1 MEYFDKTYHPPGTS
15 PGTLIDS
22 GEVAAGATT
31 IHLIDY
37 TNTDF
42 VEKKLA
48 STDECQHYLEKDS
61 ITWIHLQ
68 GPAQAE
74 TIKKIGDIF
83 ELHPLSLEDILNK
96 GQRPK
101 IEEYDDLLF
110 IIMSMPIEVEGVT
123 MIEQVSLF
131 LGENYIISFHGGSV
145 DPFDPLRQRLRR
157 QNSSTRSKQADYLL
171 YCILDLVIDQGYPIL
186 EALGEKI
193 EGLEEQLLSAST
205 KPGAHAEI
213 HRIRRELLLL
223 RRNLWPQREVIN
235 NLLRDD
241 NALINAS
248 TSVYFRDCY
257 DHTIQILELLENY
270 REMAASLID
279 IYLSAT
285 SQRLNEIMRVL
296 TMIASIFIPLTF
308 VVGLYGMNF
317 SHPSSPWAMP
327 ELHWYFGYPLVW
339 GVMIAIVAA
348 MLFYFKRKHWL

>member
-22 GEVAAGATT
+22 GEVAAGETT

-37 TNTDF
+37 TATEF
-42 VEKKLA
+42 LEKKLA
-48 STDECQHYLEKDS
+48 TTDECQHYLEKDS

-74 TIKKIGDIF
+74 TIQKIGNIF
-83 ELHPLSLEDILNK
+83 KLHPLSLEDILNK

-110 IIMSMPIEVEGVT
+110 VIMSMPIEVDGIT
-123 MIEQVSLF
+123 TIEQVSIF
-131 LGENYIISFHGGSV
+131 LGENYIISFLGGRT
-145 DPFDPLRQRLRR
+145 DPFDPLRQRLRKL
-157 QNSSTRSKQADYLL
+157 NGGIRSKKADYLL

-186 EALGEKI
+186 EVLGEKI
-193 EGLEEQLLSAST
+193 EIIEEELLTTSAKQSA
-205 KPGAHAEI
+205 PHEI

-235 NLLRDD
+235 KLLRSE
-241 NALINAS
+241 NPLIKAG
-248 TSVYFRDCY
+248 TSIYIRDCY
-257 DHTIQILELLENY
+257 DHTIQILDLLENY
-270 REMAASLID
+270 REMATSLID
-279 IYLSAT
+279 IYLSSA

-296 TMIASIFIPLTF
+296 TMIATIFIPLTF

-317 SHPSSPWAMP
+317 SHPDSPWAMP
-327 ELHWYFGYPLVW
+327 ELHWYFGYPMVW
-339 GVMIAIVAA
+339 GVMIAIVLA
-348 MLFYFKRKHWL
+348 MVIYFKRKDWL